1 MQFIKRF
8 VVEDEG
14 AEVVEWALLV
24 VVLGLAI
31 VAGGP
36 TLTGSISDA
45 LGNIG
50 GKTNTSA
57 NNMQAV
63 TAPAAQG

>member
-1 MQFIKRF
+1 MQFFKRF
-8 VVEDEG
+8 LVEDEG

-36 TLTGSISDA
+36 ALQTGISNG
-45 LGNIG
+45 LGGIG
-50 GKTNTSA
+50 TKVNSNATNMPVA
-57 NNMQAV
+57 
-63 TAPAAQG
+63 TAAG

>member
-8 VVEDEG
+8 LVEDEG

-36 TLTGSISDA
+36 TLQAGIQNG
-45 LGNIG
+45 LGGIG
-50 GKTNTSA
+50 GKVNTSA
-57 NNMQAV
+57 TNMQA
-63 TAPAAQG
+63 AG

>member
-8 VVEDEG
+8 IVEDEG
-14 AEVVEWALLV
+14 AEAVEWALLV

-36 TLTGSISDA
+36 SLKDGLSGALTG
-45 LGNIG
+45 IG
-50 GKTNTSA
+50 TKTNDSA
-57 NNMQAV
+57 GNMKAV
-63 TAPAAQG
+63 S

>member
-8 VVEDEG
+8 IVEDEG
-14 AEVVEWALLV
+14 AEAVEWALLV

-36 TLTGSISDA
+36 ALKDNLGGA
-45 LGNIG
+45 LGKIG
-50 GKTNTSA
+50 TQTQSSA
-57 NNMQAV
+57 NNMPVAGA
-63 TAPAAQG
+63 APAA

>member
-1 MQFIKRF
+1 MQFIKKF
-8 VVEDEG
+8 MVEDEG

-31 VAGGP
+31 LLGGP
-36 TLTGSISDA
+36 SLGSAIQSG

-50 GKTNTSA
+50 SKVGTESA
-57 NNMQAV
+57 
-63 TAPAAQG
+63 TLKAAG

>member
-8 VVEDEG
+8 LVEDEG

-36 TLTGSISDA
+36 TLQAGIQNG
-45 LGNIG
+45 LGGIG
-50 GKTNTSA
+50 GKVNSNA
-57 NNMQAV
+57 SVMPVA
-63 TAPAAQG
+63 G

>member
-8 VVEDEG
+8 IVEDEG
-14 AEVVEWALLV
+14 AEAVEWALLV

-36 TLTGSISDA
+36 TLKDGLSGA

-50 GKTNTSA
+50 NKTQSSTS
-57 NNMQAV
+57 NMPVAG
-63 TAPAAQG
+63 AAAAS